1 MDGERTSDAAV
12 KCSAT
17 TRRTVGRAHR
27 RYDSEN
33 KRRSSKSAAT
43 NEAAQ
48 RYKFYHPLKLHSHLV
63 AQIKF

>member
-1 MDGERTSDAAV
+1 MDSERFDSKRQRDDKKDGE
-12 KCSAT
+12 
-17 TRRTVGRAHR
+17 RAHR

-33 KRRSSKSAAT
+33 KRRGSKSAAA

-48 RYKFYHPLKLHSHLV
+48 RYKFYHPPKLHSYLV